1 MGKTKPSPLYL
12 KLKRAVGKAIA
23 DFSLI
28 GEGDRVAVAV
38 SGGKDSY
45 SLLHVLEELR
55 RRAPVRFELAAFNL
69 DPGIPGYRWDIV
81 RDYLAGRGFTVHT
94 LHENHAAVIRDHR
107 TPGSSACS
115 FCARLRRGTLYSAI
129 RREGFHTLALG
140 HHLDDFI
147 ETLLLNLFY
156 EGTLKAMSPRFVADC
171 GDLTVI
177 RPLVYVP
184 ESDIT
189 RFAAE
194 CGFPIVYGCCPA
206 AGKESRRKTVKH
218 LIDSLSIENPSIR
231 PNLLKALGRVR
242 PRYLMDPDLPDTGAA
257 LCDSPEES

>member
-1 MGKTKPSPLYL
+1 MPSPLFV

-28 GEGDRVAVAV
+28 REGDRVAVAV

-45 SLLHVLEELR
+45 SLLHVLGELR
-55 RRAPVRFELAAFNL
+55 RRSPVRFELAAFNL
-69 DPGIPGYRWDIV
+69 DPGIPGYRWDTI
-81 RDYLAGRGFTVHT
+81 RDYLVGRGFTVHT
-94 LHENHAAVIRDHR
+94 LHENHAAIIRDHQ

-115 FCARLRRGTLYSAI
+115 FCARLRRGTLYTAI

-156 EGTLKAMSPRFVADC
+156 EGAIKAMSPNFVADC
-171 GDLTVI
+171 GDITVI

-194 CGFPIVYGCCPA
+194 CGFPLVYGCCPA
-206 AGKESRRKTVKH
+206 AGRESRRKIVKR
-218 LIDSLSIENPSIR
+218 LIENLSAQNPSIR

-242 PRYLMDPDLPDTGAA
+242 PRYLMAPGASGPDAAPDH
-257 LCDSPEES
+257 PHEES